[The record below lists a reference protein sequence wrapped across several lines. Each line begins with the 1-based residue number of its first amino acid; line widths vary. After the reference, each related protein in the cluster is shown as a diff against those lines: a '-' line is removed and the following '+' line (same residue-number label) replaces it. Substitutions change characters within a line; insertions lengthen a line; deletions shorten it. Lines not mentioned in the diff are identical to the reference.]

1 MTCASTPAATVRT
14 MAITLTP
21 VASTDK
27 VHISGD
33 VRPLSAPVILFSGDV
48 AHLWICL
55 DTTQYFESGKLR
67 LSGGAAAR
75 AIKPYRVGY
84 VPSVFDCPPDV
95 DDYYDVRPE
104 KIYPDVLE
112 PVDLSRIQGQ
122 VGCRQAYFFQI
133 KDSDKIPVGDHVITV
148 RCYVGDKQA
157 AKCSFTLRKLSAV
170 LPKQKAFST
179 CWMHYDSIEAQH
191 NVKMFSRDF
200 YKVFGSYLDAAV
212 YSGQTMLLL
221 PVITPAFDTEVGTE
235 RRTAQLLDIR
245 EDAEGNFT
253 FDFTKMHAFID
264 FALAHGIEQF
274 EMPPMFTQWGALHC
288 PKVMVKGADGRTR
301 LRFGWKTDSL
311 SDDYRRFLATLI
323 PALVSEMRAR
333 GLEEKTFFHVSDEP
347 HKDQLERWQACKNM
361 ITPYLG
367 NCRTLDACSDIE
379 FAGKNER
386 EYAVA
391 VEYKLQPFIDAGCR
405 PLCTYFCCNPRGRR
419 YPNRFMM
426 QPLPRLIVLGASL
439 WRYDIDL
446 FLQWGFNFYNTF
458 LSRREV
464 SPYGNTDCD
473 NMFLSGDGFIV
484 YPNYAGRS
492 ANMSIRLV
500 AMREMWRLSRILYAL
515 EEKLGR
521 DAVLAI
527 LDNGGVT
534 DFNVYPIEPGWLFDF
549 QNRLAAML

>member
-1 MTCASTPAATVRT
+1 M

-21 VASTDK
+21 VASTERI
-27 VHISGD
+27 HIKGD
-33 VRPLSAPVILFSGDV
+33 VHPLTAPVILFTGDV
-48 AHLWICL
+48 AHLSICL
-55 DTTQYFESGKLR
+55 DSTQYFQYGKMR
-67 LSGGAAAR
+67 LSGGPAAR
-75 AIKPYRVGY
+75 AIKPYRIGY
-84 VPSVFDCPPDV
+84 VPSVYNTPVDV
-95 DDYYDVRPE
+95 DDYYDIRPE
-104 KIYPDVLE
+104 MIYPDVLE
-112 PVDLSRIQGQ
+112 EVDLGRLHSEPN
-122 VGCRQAYFFQI
+122 CRQAFFFQI
-133 KDSDKIPVGDHVITV
+133 KDNDKIPVGDSTVTV
-148 RCYVGDKQA
+148 RFYIDNKQV
-157 AKCSFTLRKLSAV
+157 AKTSFVIRKLAAV
-170 LPKQKAFST
+170 LPKQKAMST

-191 NVKMFSRDF
+191 NVRMFSRDF

-221 PVITPAFDTEVGTE
+221 PIITPAFDTEVGTE

-253 FDFTKMHAFID
+253 FDFAKMHAFID

-274 EMPPMFTQWGALHC
+274 EMPPMFSQWGALHC
-288 PKVMVKGADGRTR
+288 PKIMVKGADGRTR

-311 SDDYRRFLATLI
+311 SDDYRKFLATLI

-333 GLEEKTFFHVSDEP
+333 GLEERTFFHVSDEP
-347 HKDQLERWQACKNM
+347 HKDQLERWEACKAM

-391 VEYKLQPFIDAGCR
+391 VEYKLKPFIEAGCR
-405 PLCTYFCCNPRGRR
+405 PLCTYFCCGPRNLH
-419 YPNRFMM
+419 YPNRFMS

-446 FLQWGFNFYNTF
+446 FLQWGFNFFNTF
-458 LSRREV
+458 LSRREI

-473 NMFLSGDGFIV
+473 VMYLSGDAFIV

-492 ANMSIRLV
+492 ANMSLRLV
-500 AMREMWRLSRILYAL
+500 AMREMWRFSRLLYLL

-521 DAVLAI
+521 EAVTKI
-527 LDNGGVT
+527 LDDEGVT
-534 DFNVYPIEPGWLFDF
+534 YFNEYPTEQDWLFNF
-549 QNRLAAML
+549 INRLAELLG

>member
-1 MTCASTPAATVRT
+1 MTIT
-14 MAITLTP
+14 MTP

-27 VHISGD
+27 IYYKGD
-33 VRPLSAPVILFSGDV
+33 VRPLTAPVILFTGDV
-48 AHLWICL
+48 AHLSICVDADDYIL
-55 DTTQYFESGKLR
+55 QGKMC
-67 LSGGAAAR
+67 LSGGPAAR
-75 AIKPYRVGY
+75 AVKPYRIGY
-84 VPSVFDCPPDV
+84 VPSLFDTPADG
-95 DDYYDVRPE
+95 DDYYEIRPE

-112 PVDLSRIQGQ
+112 EVDLGRLQSAPN
-122 VGCRQAYFFQI
+122 CRHAFLFQI
-133 KDSDKIPVGDHVITV
+133 KDNEKIPVGDSTVTV
-148 RCYVGDKQA
+148 RYYVENKQM
-157 AKCSFTLRKLSAV
+157 AKCSFVLRKLAAV
-170 LPKQKAFST
+170 LPKQKALST

-221 PVITPAFDTEVGTE
+221 PIITPAFDTEEGYE

-245 EDAEGNFT
+245 EDAEGNFS
-253 FDFTKMHAFID
+253 FDFAKMHAFID

-274 EMPPMFTQWGALHC
+274 EIPPMFTQWGALHC
-288 PKVMVKGADGRTR
+288 PKILVKGTDGRTR
-301 LRFGWKTDSL
+301 RRFGWKNDSL
-311 SDDYRRFLATLI
+311 ADDYRRFLAALI
-323 PALVSEMRAR
+323 PALVAEMRAR
-333 GLEEKTFFHVSDEP
+333 GLEERTFFHVSDEP
-347 HKDQLERWQACKNM
+347 HKDQLERWQACKDM

-386 EYAVA
+386 EYTVA
-391 VEYKLQPFIDAGCR
+391 CEHKIKPFIEAGCR
-405 PLCTYFCCNPRGRR
+405 PLSTYFCCNPRGGH

-458 LSRREV
+458 LSRREI

-473 NMFLSGDGFIV
+473 AFYLSGDAYIV

-521 DAVLAI
+521 EAVTKI
-527 LDNGGVT
+527 LDDEGVT
-534 DFNVYPIEPGWLFDF
+534 YFNEYPTEEGWLFDF

>member
-1 MTCASTPAATVRT
+1 
-14 MAITLTP
+14 MAITMTP

-27 VHISGD
+27 IYYKGD
-33 VRPLSAPVILFSGDV
+33 VRPLTAPVILFTGDV
-48 AHLWICL
+48 AHLSVCV
-55 DTTQYFESGKLR
+55 DSTQYFLYGKMR
-67 LSGGAAAR
+67 LSGGPAAR
-75 AIKPYRVGY
+75 AIKPYRIGY
-84 VPSVFDCPPDV
+84 VPSLFDTPIDG
-95 DDYYDVRPE
+95 DDYYEIRPE
-104 KIYPDVLE
+104 KVYPDVLE
-112 PVDLSRIQGQ
+112 EVDLKRLQSAPN
-122 VGCRQAYFFQI
+122 CRQAFFFQI
-133 KDSDKIPVGDHVITV
+133 KDNDKIPVGDSTVTV
-148 RCYVGDKQA
+148 RFYIDDKQEA
-157 AKCSFTLRKLSAV
+157 TCSFVIRKLAAC
-170 LPKQKAFST
+170 LPKQKAMST

-191 NVKMFSRDF
+191 NAKMFGREY
-200 YKVFGSYLDAAV
+200 YKIFGSYLDAAV

-221 PVITPAFDTEVGTE
+221 PIITPAFDTEVGYE

-245 EDAEGNFT
+245 EDAEGNFS

-288 PKVMVKGADGRTR
+288 PKIMVKGADGRTR
-301 LRFGWKTDSL
+301 QRFGWKTDSL
-311 SDDYRRFLATLI
+311 SDDYRRFLTTLI

-333 GLEEKTFFHVSDEP
+333 GLEERTFFHVSDEP
-347 HKDQLERWQACKNM
+347 HKDDVERWHACKDL
-361 ITPYLG
+361 ITPHLG

-379 FAGKNER
+379 YAGKNER

-391 VEYKLQPFIDAGCR
+391 CEHKIKPFIDAGCR
-405 PLCTYFCCNPRGRR
+405 PLCTYFCCNPRGNH

-458 LSRREV
+458 LSRREI

-473 NMFLSGDGFIV
+473 TLYLSGDAYIV

-500 AMREMWRLSRILYAL
+500 AMREMWRLTRILYAL
-515 EEKLGR
+515 EAKIGR
-521 DAVLAI
+521 EAVTKI
-527 LDNGGVT
+527 LDDEGAT
-534 DFNVYPIEPGWLFDF
+534 YFNEYPTEEGWLFDF
-549 QNRLAAML
+549 INRLAAML

>member
-1 MTCASTPAATVRT
+1 M
-14 MAITLTP
+14 TP
-21 VASTDK
+21 VASTDRI
-27 VHISGD
+27 HIKGD
-33 VRPLSAPVILFSGDV
+33 VRPLTAPVILFTGDV
-48 AHLWICL
+48 AHLSLCV
-55 DTTQYFESGKLR
+55 DSTQYFQNGKIR
-67 LSGGAAAR
+67 LSGGPAAR
-75 AIKPYRVGY
+75 AIKPYRIGY
-84 VPSVFDCPPDV
+84 VPSIYNTPVDV
-95 DDYYDVRPE
+95 DDYYDIRPE
-104 KIYPDVLE
+104 MIYPDVLE
-112 PVDLSRIQGQ
+112 EVDLGRLHCQPNH
-122 VGCRQAYFFQI
+122 RQAFFFQI
-133 KDSDKIPVGDHVITV
+133 KDSEKIPVGDNEITV
-148 RCYVGDKQA
+148 RFYIDNKQM
-157 AKCSFTLRKLSAV
+157 AKCSFVIRKLAAT
-170 LPKQKAFST
+170 LPKQKAIST

-191 NVKMFSRDF
+191 NAKMFSREY
-200 YKVFGSYLDAAV
+200 YKIFGSYLDAAV

-221 PVITPAFDTEVGTE
+221 PIFTPAFDTEVGTE

-253 FDFTKMHAFID
+253 FDFARMHAFID

-274 EMPPMFTQWGALHC
+274 EMPPMFSQWGALHC
-288 PKVMVKGADGRTR
+288 PKIMVKGVDGRTR
-301 LRFGWKTDSL
+301 QRFGWKTDSL

-333 GLEEKTFFHVSDEP
+333 GLEERTFFHVSDEP
-347 HKDQLERWQACKNM
+347 HKDQLERWQACKDM

-391 VEYKLQPFIDAGCR
+391 VENRLEPFIEAGCR
-405 PLCTYFCCNPRGRR
+405 PLCTYFCCGPRNLH
-419 YPNRFMM
+419 YPNRFMSM
-426 QPLPRLIVLGASL
+426 PLPRLIVLGATL

-458 LSRREV
+458 LSRREI

-473 NMFLSGDGFIV
+473 IMYLSGDAFIV

-521 DAVLAI
+521 DAVTKI
-527 LDNGGVT
+527 LDDEGCT
-534 DFNVYPIEPGWLFDF
+534 YFNEYPTADGWMFDF
-549 QNRLAAML
+549 INRLAAML

>member
-1 MTCASTPAATVRT
+1 

-27 VHISGD
+27 IYYKGD
-33 VRPLSAPVILFSGDV
+33 VRPLSAPVILFTGDV
-48 AHLWICL
+48 AHLSICL
-55 DTTQYFESGKLR
+55 DSDRYFHYGKMR
-67 LSGGAAAR
+67 LSGGPAAR
-75 AIKPYRVGY
+75 AIKPFRIGY
-84 VPSVFDCPPDV
+84 VPALFDTPIDG
-95 DDYYDVRPE
+95 DDYYDIRPE

-112 PVDLSRIQGQ
+112 EIDLGRLQSAEN
-122 VGCRQAYFFQI
+122 CRHAFLFQI
-133 KDSDKIPVGDHVITV
+133 KDNDKIPVGDNEITV
-148 RCYVGDKQA
+148 RFCIDNKQV
-157 AKCSFTLRKLSAV
+157 AKCSFVLRKLAAV
-170 LPKQKAFST
+170 LPKQKAMST

-221 PVITPAFDTEVGTE
+221 PIFTPAFDTEIGSE

-245 EDAEGNFT
+245 EDADGNFT
-253 FDFTKMHAFID
+253 FDFSKMHAFID

-288 PKVMVKGADGRTR
+288 PKIMVKGADGRAR
-301 LRFGWKTDSL
+301 RRFGWQTDSL

-323 PALVSEMRAR
+323 PALVAEMRAR
-333 GLEEKTFFHVSDEP
+333 GLEERTFFHVSDEP
-347 HKDQLERWQACKNM
+347 HKDQLERWQACKDM

-386 EYAVA
+386 EYTVA
-391 VEYKLQPFIDAGCR
+391 VEHKIMPFIEAGCR
-405 PLCTYFCCNPRGRR
+405 PLSTYFCCNPRGGNF
-419 YPNRFMM
+419 PNRFIM
-426 QPLPRLIVLGASL
+426 QPLPRLIILGASL

-446 FLQWGFNFYNTF
+446 FLHWGFNFYNTF
-458 LSRREV
+458 LSRREI
-464 SPYGNTDCD
+464 SPYGNTDAD
-473 NMFLSGDGFIV
+473 ALYPSGDAFIV

-492 ANMSIRLV
+492 ANMSLRLV
-500 AMREMWRLSRILYAL
+500 AMREMWRLTRILYLL

-527 LDNGGVT
+527 LDAEGAT
-534 DFNVYPIEPGWLFDF
+534 YFNEYPTEEGWLFGF
-549 QNRLAAML
+549 INRLAAML

>member
-1 MTCASTPAATVRT
+1 

-21 VASTDK
+21 VASTERIHIK
-27 VHISGD
+27 GEVH
-33 VRPLSAPVILFSGDV
+33 PLTAPVILFTGDV
-48 AHLWICL
+48 AHLSICL
-55 DTTQYFESGKLR
+55 DSTQYFQNGKMR
-67 LSGGAAAR
+67 LSGGPAAR
-75 AIKPYRVGY
+75 AIKPYRIGY
-84 VPSVFDCPPDV
+84 VPSVYDTPVDV
-95 DDYYDVRPE
+95 DDYYDIRPE
-104 KIYPDVLE
+104 MIYPDVLE
-112 PVDLSRIQGQ
+112 EVDLGRLHGQ
-122 VGCRQAYFFQI
+122 PNCRQAFFFQI
-133 KDSDKIPVGDHVITV
+133 KDSEKIPVGDSTVTV
-148 RCYVGDKQA
+148 RFCIDGKQY
-157 AKCSFTLRKLSAV
+157 AKTSFVIRKLSAV
-170 LPKQKAFST
+170 LPKQKAIST

-221 PVITPAFDTEVGTE
+221 PIFTPAFDTEVGTE

-245 EDAEGNFT
+245 EDAEGNFS
-253 FDFTKMHAFID
+253 FDFKKMHAFID
-264 FALAHGIEQF
+264 FALTHGIEQF

-288 PKVMVKGADGRTR
+288 PKIMVKGVDGRTR

-347 HKDQLERWQACKNM
+347 HKDQLERWQACKDM

-391 VEYKLQPFIDAGCR
+391 VENRLRPFIDAGCR
-405 PLCTYFCCNPRGRR
+405 PLCTYFCCGPRNLH
-419 YPNRFMM
+419 YPNRFMSM
-426 QPLPRLIVLGASL
+426 PLPRLIVLGATL

-458 LSRREV
+458 LSRREI

-473 NMFLSGDGFIV
+473 VMYLSGDAFIV

-492 ANMSIRLV
+492 ANIQRFSEGCRC
-500 AMREMWRLSRILYAL
+500 SRSNCIA
-515 EEKLGR
+515 R
-521 DAVLAI
+521 WQR
-527 LDNGGVT
+527 
-534 DFNVYPIEPGWLFDF
+534 NVRIW
-549 QNRLAAML
+549 

>member
-1 MTCASTPAATVRT
+1 M
-14 MAITLTP
+14 TP
-21 VASTDK
+21 VASTDRI
-27 VHISGD
+27 HIKGD
-33 VRPLSAPVILFSGDV
+33 VRPLTAPVILFTGDV
-48 AHLWICL
+48 AHLSLCV
-55 DTTQYFESGKLR
+55 DSTQYFQYGKIR
-67 LSGGAAAR
+67 LSGGPAAR
-75 AIKPYRVGY
+75 AIKPYRIGY
-84 VPSVFDCPPDV
+84 VPSIYNTPVDV
-95 DDYYDVRPE
+95 DDYYDIRPE
-104 KIYPDVLE
+104 MIYPDVLE
-112 PVDLSRIQGQ
+112 EVDLGRLHCQPNH
-122 VGCRQAYFFQI
+122 RQAFFFQI
-133 KDSDKIPVGDHVITV
+133 KDNDKIPVGDNEITV
-148 RCYVGDKQA
+148 RFCLDNKQV
-157 AKCSFTLRKLSAV
+157 AKCSFVIRKLAAR
-170 LPKQKAFST
+170 LPKQKAMST

-221 PVITPAFDTEVGTE
+221 PIFTPAFDTEVGTE

-253 FDFTKMHAFID
+253 FDFARMHAFID

-274 EMPPMFTQWGALHC
+274 EMPPMFSQWGALHC
-288 PKVMVKGADGRTR
+288 PKIMVKGADGRTR
-301 LRFGWKTDSL
+301 QRFGWKTDSL

-333 GLEEKTFFHVSDEP
+333 GLEERTFFHVSDEP
-347 HKDQLERWQACKNM
+347 HKDQLERWQACKDM

-367 NCRTLDACSDIE
+367 NCRTLDARSDIE

-391 VEYKLQPFIDAGCR
+391 VENRLEPFIEAGCR
-405 PLCTYFCCNPRGRR
+405 PLCTYFCCGPRNLH
-419 YPNRFMM
+419 YPNRFMSM
-426 QPLPRLIVLGASL
+426 PLPRLIALGASL

-458 LSRREV
+458 LSRREI

-473 NMFLSGDGFIV
+473 IMYLSGDAFIV

-500 AMREMWRLSRILYAL
+500 AMREMWRLTRILYAL

-521 DAVLAI
+521 EVVTKI
-527 LDNGGVT
+527 LDDEGCT
-534 DFNVYPIEPGWLFDF
+534 HFNEYPTEDGWMFDF
-549 QNRLAAML
+549 INRLSEML

>member
-1 MTCASTPAATVRT
+1 
-14 MAITLTP
+14 MAITMTP

-27 VHISGD
+27 IYYKGD
-33 VRPLSAPVILFSGDV
+33 VRPLTAPVILFTGDV
-48 AHLWICL
+48 AHLSLCV
-55 DTTQYFESGKLR
+55 DSTQYFLYGRMR

-75 AIKPYRVGY
+75 AIKPYRIGY
-84 VPSVFDCPPDV
+84 VPSLYDTPIDG
-95 DDYYDVRPE
+95 DDYYEIRPE
-104 KIYPDVLE
+104 KVYPDVLE
-112 PVDLSRIQGQ
+112 EVDLGRLQSAPN
-122 VGCRQAYFFQI
+122 CRHAFLFKI
-133 KDSDKIPVGDHVITV
+133 RDNEKIPVGDHVITV
-148 RCYVGDKQA
+148 RFYIDNKQE
-157 AKCSFTLRKLSAV
+157 AKCSFVLRKLAAR
-170 LPKQKAFST
+170 LPKQKAIST

-221 PVITPAFDTEVGTE
+221 PIITPAFDTEIGYE

-245 EDAEGNFT
+245 EDAEGSFT

-274 EMPPMFTQWGALHC
+274 EMPPLFTQWGALHC
-288 PKVMVKGADGRTR
+288 PKIMVKGADGRTR

-311 SDDYRRFLATLI
+311 SEDYRRFLTALI

-333 GLEEKTFFHVSDEP
+333 GLEERTFFHVSDEP
-347 HKDQLERWQACKNM
+347 HKDQLERWQACKDR

-391 VEYKLQPFIDAGCR
+391 VEYKLQPFIEAGCR
-405 PLCTYFCCNPRGRR
+405 PLCTYFCCNPRNRR
-419 YPNRFMM
+419 YPNRFISM
-426 QPLPRLIVLGASL
+426 PLPRLIVLGASL

-446 FLQWGFNFYNTF
+446 FLQWGFNFYNSF

-473 NMFLSGDGFIV
+473 AFFLSGDAFIV

-492 ANMSIRLV
+492 ANMSLRLV

-521 DAVLAI
+521 DAVLKI
-527 LDNGGVT
+527 LDDEGCT
-534 DFNVYPIEPGWLFDF
+534 DFNEYPTADGWLFDF
-549 QNRLAAML
+549 QNRLATML

>member
-1 MTCASTPAATVRT
+1 M
-14 MAITLTP
+14 TP
-21 VASTDK
+21 VASTDRI
-27 VHISGD
+27 HIKGD
-33 VRPLSAPVILFSGDV
+33 VRPLTAPVILFTGDV
-48 AHLWICL
+48 AHLSLCV
-55 DTTQYFESGKLR
+55 DSTQYFQNGKIR
-67 LSGGAAAR
+67 LSGGPAAR
-75 AIKPYRVGY
+75 AIKPYRIGY
-84 VPSVFDCPPDV
+84 VPSVYNTPVDV
-95 DDYYDVRPE
+95 DDYYDIRPE
-104 KIYPDVLE
+104 MIYPDVLE
-112 PVDLSRIQGQ
+112 EVDLGRLHCQPNH
-122 VGCRQAYFFQI
+122 RQAFFFQI
-133 KDSDKIPVGDHVITV
+133 KDSEKIPVGDNEITV
-148 RCYVGDKQA
+148 RFCIDNKQM
-157 AKCSFTLRKLSAV
+157 AKCSFVIRKLAAR
-170 LPKQKAFST
+170 LPKQKAIST

-191 NVKMFSRDF
+191 NAKMFSREY
-200 YKVFGSYLDAAV
+200 YKIFGSYLDAAV

-221 PVITPAFDTEVGTE
+221 PIFTPAFDTEVGTE

-245 EDAEGNFT
+245 EDANGNFT
-253 FDFTKMHAFID
+253 FDFARMHAFID

-274 EMPPMFTQWGALHC
+274 EMPPMFSQWGALHC
-288 PKVMVKGADGRTR
+288 PKIMVKGVDGRTR
-301 LRFGWKTDSL
+301 QRFGWKTDSL

-333 GLEEKTFFHVSDEP
+333 GLEERTFFHVSDEP
-347 HKDQLERWQACKNM
+347 HKDQLERWQACKDM

-391 VEYKLQPFIDAGCR
+391 VENRLEPFIEAGCR
-405 PLCTYFCCNPRGRR
+405 PLCTYFCCGPRNLH
-419 YPNRFMM
+419 YPNRFMSM
-426 QPLPRLIVLGASL
+426 PLPRLIVLGATL

-458 LSRREV
+458 LSRREI

-473 NMFLSGDGFIV
+473 IMYLSGDAFIV

-521 DAVLAI
+521 EAVTKI
-527 LDNGGVT
+527 LDDEGCT
-534 DFNVYPIEPGWLFDF
+534 YFNEYPTADGWMFDF
-549 QNRLAAML
+549 INRLSEML

>member
-1 MTCASTPAATVRT
+1 
-14 MAITLTP
+14 
-21 VASTDK
+21 
-27 VHISGD
+27 
-33 VRPLSAPVILFSGDV
+33 
-48 AHLWICL
+48 
-55 DTTQYFESGKLR
+55 
-67 LSGGAAAR
+67 
-75 AIKPYRVGY
+75 
-84 VPSVFDCPPDV
+84 
-95 DDYYDVRPE
+95 
-104 KIYPDVLE
+104 
-112 PVDLSRIQGQ
+112 
-122 VGCRQAYFFQI
+122 
-133 KDSDKIPVGDHVITV
+133 
-148 RCYVGDKQA
+148 
-157 AKCSFTLRKLSAV
+157 
-170 LPKQKAFST
+170 PKQKAMST

-221 PVITPAFDTEVGTE
+221 PIITPAFDTEVGYE

-245 EDAEGNFT
+245 EDEGGNFS
-253 FDFTKMHAFID
+253 FDFSRMHAFID

-288 PKVMVKGADGRTR
+288 PKILVKGADGRTR
-301 LRFGWKTDSL
+301 RRFGWQNDSL

-333 GLEEKTFFHVSDEP
+333 GLEERTFFHVSDEP
-347 HKDQLERWQACKNM
+347 HKDQLERWQACKDM

-379 FAGKNER
+379 FAGKNGR
-386 EYAVA
+386 EYTVA
-391 VEYKLQPFIDAGCR
+391 CEHKLKPFIEAGCR
-405 PLCTYFCCNPRGRR
+405 PLSTYFCCNPRGGH

-426 QPLPRLIVLGASL
+426 QPLPRLVVLGASL

-458 LSRREV
+458 LSRREI

-473 NMFLSGDGFIV
+473 AFYLSGDAYIV

-500 AMREMWRLSRILYAL
+500 AMREMWRLTRILYAL
-515 EEKLGR
+515 EEKIGR
-521 DAVLAI
+521 EAVIKI
-527 LDNGGVT
+527 LDDEGVT
-534 DFNVYPIEPGWLFDF
+534 YFNEYPTEAGWLFDF
-549 QNRLAAML
+549 QNRLAEML

>member
-1 MTCASTPAATVRT
+1 

-27 VHISGD
+27 IYYKGD
-33 VRPLSAPVILFSGDV
+33 VRPLTAPVILFTGDV
-48 AHLWICL
+48 AHLSVCV
-55 DTTQYFESGKLR
+55 DSDQYFLYGKMR
-67 LSGGAAAR
+67 LSGGSAAR
-75 AIKPYRVGY
+75 AIKPYRIGY
-84 VPSVFDCPPDV
+84 VPSLFDTPIDG
-95 DDYYDVRPE
+95 DDYYEIRPE
-104 KIYPDVLE
+104 KVYPDVLE
-112 PVDLSRIQGQ
+112 EVDLGRLQSAPN
-122 VGCRQAYFFQI
+122 CRHAFFFQI
-133 KDSDKIPVGDHVITV
+133 KDSDKIPIGDHVITA
-148 RCYVGDKQA
+148 RFYIDGKQE
-157 AKCSFTLRKLSAV
+157 AKCSFTLRKLAAS
-170 LPKQKAFST
+170 LPKQKAMST

-221 PVITPAFDTEVGTE
+221 PIITPAFDTEIGYE

-253 FDFTKMHAFID
+253 FDFARMHAFID

-274 EMPPMFTQWGALHC
+274 EMPPMFTQWGAKHC
-288 PKVMVKGADGRTR
+288 PKIMVKGADGRTR
-301 LRFGWKTDSL
+301 RRFGWKDDSL

-323 PALVSEMRAR
+323 PALVAEMRAR

-347 HKDQLERWQACKNM
+347 HKDDVERWHVCKDM

-386 EYAVA
+386 EYTVA
-391 VEYKLQPFIDAGCR
+391 CEHKIKPFIEAGCR
-405 PLCTYFCCNPRGRR
+405 PLSTYFCCNPRFGNF
-419 YPNRFMM
+419 PNRFMM

-446 FLQWGFNFYNTF
+446 FLQWGFNFFNSF
-458 LSRREV
+458 LSRREI

-473 NMFLSGDGFIV
+473 AFYLSGEAYIV

-492 ANMSIRLV
+492 ANMSLRLV
-500 AMREMWRLSRILYAL
+500 AMREMWRLTRILYAL
-515 EEKLGR
+515 EAKIGR
-521 DAVLAI
+521 EAVTKI
-527 LDNGGVT
+527 LDDEGAT
-534 DFNVYPIEPGWLFDF
+534 YFNEYPTEDSWLFDF

>member
-1 MTCASTPAATVRT
+1 
-14 MAITLTP
+14 MAITMTP

-27 VHISGD
+27 IHIAGE
-33 VRPLSAPVILFSGDV
+33 VRPLTAPVILFTGDV
-48 AHLWICL
+48 AHLSLCVE
-55 DTTQYFESGKLR
+55 TTQYFQNGKIR
-67 LSGGAAAR
+67 LSGGPAAR
-75 AIKPYRVGY
+75 TIKPYRIGY
-84 VPSVFDCPPDV
+84 VPSLYDTPVDV
-95 DDYYDVRPE
+95 DDYYDIRPE
-104 KIYPDVLE
+104 KVYPDVLE
-112 PVDLSRIQGQ
+112 EVDLGRLHGEPN
-122 VGCRQAYFFQI
+122 CRQAYFFQI
-133 KDSDKIPVGDHVITV
+133 KDSEKIPVGDSEITA
-148 RCYVGDKQA
+148 RFYIDGKQY
-157 AKCSFTLRKLSAV
+157 AKCSFVLRKLAAV
-170 LPKQKAFST
+170 LPKQKAIST

-221 PVITPAFDTEVGTE
+221 PIITPAFDTEVGTE

-253 FDFTKMHAFID
+253 FDFAKMHAFID

-288 PKVMVKGADGRTR
+288 PKIMVKGADGRTR
-301 LRFGWKTDSL
+301 RRFGWETDSL
-311 SDDYRRFLATLI
+311 SDDYRKFLATLI
-323 PALVSEMRAR
+323 PALVGEMRAR
-333 GLEEKTFFHVSDEP
+333 GLEERTFFHVSDEP
-347 HKDQLERWQACKNM
+347 HKDQLERWQACKDM

-386 EYAVA
+386 EYTVA
-391 VEYKLQPFIDAGCR
+391 VEYKLKPFIEAGCR
-405 PLCTYFCCNPRGRR
+405 PLSTYFCCNPRGNR
-419 YPNRFMM
+419 YPNRFMG

-446 FLQWGFNFYNTF
+446 FLQWGFNFFNTF
-458 LSRREV
+458 LSRREI

-473 NMFLSGDGFIV
+473 NMFLSGDSFIV

-500 AMREMWRLSRILYAL
+500 AMREMWRLTRILYAL

-521 DAVLAI
+521 EAVMKI
-527 LDNGGVT
+527 LDDEGAT
-534 DFNVYPIEPGWLFDF
+534 DFNEYPTEPGWLFDF

>member
-1 MTCASTPAATVRT
+1 
-14 MAITLTP
+14 MAITMTP
-21 VASTDK
+21 VASTDRI
-27 VHISGD
+27 HIKGD
-33 VRPLSAPVILFSGDV
+33 VRPLTAPVILFTGDV
-48 AHLWICL
+48 AHLSLCV
-55 DTTQYFESGKLR
+55 DSTQYFQNGKIR
-67 LSGGAAAR
+67 LSGGPAAR
-75 AIKPYRVGY
+75 AVKPYRIGY
-84 VPSVFDCPPDV
+84 VPSIYNTPVDV
-95 DDYYDVRPE
+95 DDYYDIRPE
-104 KIYPDVLE
+104 MIYPDVLE
-112 PVDLSRIQGQ
+112 EVDLGRLHCQPNH
-122 VGCRQAYFFQI
+122 RQAFFFQI
-133 KDSDKIPVGDHVITV
+133 KDSEKIPVGDHEITV
-148 RCYVGDKQA
+148 RFYIDNKQM
-157 AKCSFTLRKLSAV
+157 AKCSFVLRKLAAV
-170 LPKQKAFST
+170 LPKQRAIST

-221 PVITPAFDTEVGTE
+221 PIFTPAFDTEVGTE

-253 FDFTKMHAFID
+253 FDFARMHAFID

-274 EMPPMFTQWGALHC
+274 EMPPMFSQWGALHC
-288 PKVMVKGADGRTR
+288 PKIMVKGADGRTR
-301 LRFGWKTDSL
+301 QRFGWKTDSL

-323 PALVSEMRAR
+323 PALVAEMRAR
-333 GLEEKTFFHVSDEP
+333 GLEERTFFHVSDEP
-347 HKDQLERWQACKNM
+347 HKDQLERWQACKDM

-391 VEYKLQPFIDAGCR
+391 VENRLEAFIEAGCR
-405 PLCTYFCCNPRGRR
+405 PLCTYFCCGPRNLH
-419 YPNRFMM
+419 YPNRFMSM
-426 QPLPRLIVLGASL
+426 PLPRLIVLGATL

-458 LSRREV
+458 LSRREI

-473 NMFLSGDGFIV
+473 IMYLSGDAFIV

-521 DAVLAI
+521 EAVTKI
-527 LDNGGVT
+527 LDDEGCTYFNEYPTEDGWML
-534 DFNVYPIEPGWLFDF
+534 DFI
-549 QNRLAAML
+549 NRLAAML